1 MISARYK
8 MERSLQ
14 EIRWSDLS
22 CGMKSR
28 AKCVKIINAESR
40 KEAEARKE
48 AEIRKKTETL
58 IDS

>member
-1 MISARYK
+1 MNK
-8 MERSLQ
+8 MERFLQ
-14 EIRWSDLS
+14 DIKRNDLFS
-22 CGMKSR
+22 RMKSR

>member
-1 MISARYK
+1 MNK
-8 MERSLQ
+8 MKRFLHY
-14 EIRWSDLS
+14 IKWSDLFS
-22 CGMKSR
+22 RMKSR